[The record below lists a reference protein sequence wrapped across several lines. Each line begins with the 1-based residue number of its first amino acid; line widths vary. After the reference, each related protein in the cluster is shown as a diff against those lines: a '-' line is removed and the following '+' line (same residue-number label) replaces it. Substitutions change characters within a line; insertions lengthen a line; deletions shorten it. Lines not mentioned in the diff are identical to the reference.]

1 MSLFL
6 RRVKD
11 PDFEMKVEIKNNK
24 DDNTLIHSVIDIWK
38 QERGFTKKGSTE
50 IKSRNKM
57 RRVCEEDEY
66 YLDEDCTLKRYSKHR
81 DKYESLSLQVTILD
95 SRETL
100 FRWCKGYG
108 DYYMPRIDTL
118 LWHITVRSSTMNL
131 HMK

>member
-1 MSLFL
+1 MESHALSLFL

-95 SRETL
+95 SRENYSM
-100 FRWCKGYG
+100 W
-108 DYYMPRIDTL
+108 
-118 LWHITVRSSTMNL
+118 
-131 HMK
+131 